1 MKLTINDETESMNN
15 DSDIPEPIRS
25 DYFDSDLHEVNKEIV
40 RLAFLLN
47 IDLTNPIIIKNLLDK
62 ELPNDHEHFYKLETL
77 KGLILLRGHMRQER
91 LESGLIDGSS
101 PIDEPTYKKLHEND
115 DLN

>member
-1 MKLTINDETESMNN
+1 MSEESE
-15 DSDIPEPIRS
+15 IPEPIRS

-47 IDLTNPIIIKNLLDK
+47 IDLTNPIIIKNLIDK

-77 KGLILLRGHMRQER
+77 KGLILLRGHMRLER
-91 LESGLIDGSS
+91 QESGLVDGSS
-101 PIDEPTYKKLHEND
+101 PIDEPTFKNLHSHDDKK
-115 DLN
+115 